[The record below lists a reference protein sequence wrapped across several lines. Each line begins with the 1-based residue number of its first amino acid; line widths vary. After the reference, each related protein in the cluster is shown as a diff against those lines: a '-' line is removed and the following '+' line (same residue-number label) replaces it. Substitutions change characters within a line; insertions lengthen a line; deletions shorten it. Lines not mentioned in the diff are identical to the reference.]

1 MTFAWTDYVRVA
13 KDLLATNTE
22 GALRSAIS
30 RAYYASYRTARDV
43 AVKNS
48 WVKNKRRILHA
59 EVWDAFLAQS
69 DARARRL
76 GAAGRILNE
85 QRTAADYETVFP
97 NPLARSAYVAVAMS
111 ERLIRELAAL

>member
-1 MTFAWTDYVRVA
+1 MAFAWTEYLRVA

-22 GALRSAIS
+22 AAHRSAIS

-59 EVWDAFLAQS
+59 EVWDAFLAQP

-85 QRTAADYETVFP
+85 QRTAADYEAVFP
-97 NPLARSAYVAVAMS
+97 NPIDHSAHVAVGMS
-111 ERLIRELAAL
+111 ERLISELTGL